1 MRANH
6 NHEHNGEQDNE
17 QHEDNDDNHNHL
29 HYCAAGGGT
38 QWLFQSG
45 LDGSEINGIT
55 VTVVSHQ
62 NDSVYSDLPPNPPLP
77 TLLKKMQLMMCKRNK
92 VYSKEIQG
100 LWNNVLDTTIFVW
113 EVAW

>member
-1 MRANH
+1 MITI
-6 NHEHNGEQDNE
+6 GEQDNE

-29 HYCAAGGGT
+29 HDCAAGGT

-62 NDSVYSDLPPNPPLP
+62 NDSVYSDLPTPLP
-77 TLLKKMQLMMCKRNK
+77 TLLKKCN
-92 VYSKEIQG
+92 
-100 LWNNVLDTTIFVW
+100 
-113 EVAW
+113 

>member
-29 HYCAAGGGT
+29 HDCAAGGGT

-62 NDSVYSDLPPNPPLP
+62 NDSLCSDLPTPLP
-77 TLLKKMQLMMCKRNK
+77 TLLKKCN
-92 VYSKEIQG
+92 
-100 LWNNVLDTTIFVW
+100 
-113 EVAW
+113 

>member
-1 MRANH
+1 MITI
-6 NHEHNGEQDNE
+6 GEQDNE

-29 HYCAAGGGT
+29 HDCAAGGGGT

-62 NDSVYSDLPPNPPLP
+62 NDSVYSDLPTPLP
-77 TLLKKMQLMMCKRNK
+77 TLLKKCN
-92 VYSKEIQG
+92 
-100 LWNNVLDTTIFVW
+100 
-113 EVAW
+113 